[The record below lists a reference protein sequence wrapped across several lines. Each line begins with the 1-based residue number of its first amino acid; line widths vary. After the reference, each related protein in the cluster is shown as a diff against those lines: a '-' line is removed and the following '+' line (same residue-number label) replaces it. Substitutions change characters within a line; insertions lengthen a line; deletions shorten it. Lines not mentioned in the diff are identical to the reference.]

1 MTVEVLA
8 QELGRAVR
16 KYRPPLRIREWLIV
30 LLLGLNAV
38 GLAMLIWMHRYD
50 ISGPG
55 LVLDRLS
62 QTIYA
67 CNNGRHTGDPSR
79 CYQLYPP
86 RYFYS
91 QDGSH
96 VP

>member
-1 MTVEVLA
+1 MTVEVFTR
-8 QELGRAVR
+8 ELGRVVR
-16 KYRPPLRIREWLIV
+16 KYRSRLCIREWLIV

-38 GLAMLIWMHRYD
+38 GLTTLVWMQRYD
-50 ISGPG
+50 ISGSG

-62 QTIYA
+62 QTVYT

-91 QDGSH
+91 QDGSY